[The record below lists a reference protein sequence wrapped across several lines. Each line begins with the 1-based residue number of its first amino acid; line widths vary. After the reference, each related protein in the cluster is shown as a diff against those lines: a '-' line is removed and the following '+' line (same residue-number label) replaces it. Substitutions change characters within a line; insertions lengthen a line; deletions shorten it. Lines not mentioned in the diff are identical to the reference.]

1 VQDSVEFEIRT
12 SRTLRARRLI
22 PSRTGTARRS
32 RRRHGWGSQ
41 SRSPAGQYHQRRN
54 PLYAGPSLRR
64 RLRNQ
69 QRVRP
74 SLTTHLQSS
83 LSCHARISDGVT
95 DYMITGALLV
105 YRILLASLS
114 AALNHCI
121 GFAPIGM
128 PFVADVPFISNSGDS
143 NFPNTGCIFDTTSGV
158 GGVFVM
164 TK

>member
-1 VQDSVEFEIRT
+1 MVGIRKAK
-12 SRTLRARRLI
+12 TLPNNITDDKIHYMLALPSADASAISTDFVRL
-22 PSRTGTARRS
+22 
-32 RRRHGWGSQ
+32 
-41 SRSPAGQYHQRRN
+41 
-54 PLYAGPSLRR
+54 LR
-64 RLRNQ
+64 
-69 QRVRP
+69 P
-74 SLTTHLQSS
+74 IYKP